1 MKQSVDDYSSLWQRI
16 KNEKKIYLISLVL
29 VLIADGIGEVTL
41 KIGSGVIIFFPV
53 FYAIILGIML
63 GPQVLKLIRP
73 VETTAAGKLVLVGIC
88 PFIVKL
94 GITAGANLHLILNAG
109 PALLLHGFGSLLGPI
124 VALPIAMLLG
134 LHRETIGAC
143 SSLNREYHLAVI
155 NNAYGAE
162 SAESNGSLALY
173 IVGGMIGAIYF
184 GIMASLIAST
194 GWFTPQALGM
204 ASGVG
209 AGIFMASASASLA
222 NAFPAHAAVITTM
235 ASASNTIA
243 GITGIYITMW
253 LALPL
258 TEKYYDLLC
267 KIFRLQTQRHLK
279 LNRG

>member
-1 MKQSVDDYSSLWQRI
+1 MKRSVNDYSSLWQRI

-29 VLIADGIGEVTL
+29 VLIADGIGEVTF
-41 KIGSGVIIFFPV
+41 KIGNGVIIFFPV

-63 GPQVLKLIRP
+63 GPQVLKIIRP

-124 VALPIAMLLG
+124 LALPIAMLLG

-173 IVGGMIGAIYF
+173 IVGGMIGA
-184 GIMASLIAST
+184 
-194 GWFTPQALGM
+194 
-204 ASGVG
+204 
-209 AGIFMASASASLA
+209 IFMASASASLA

>member
-1 MKQSVDDYSSLWQRI
+1 MKRSVDDYSSLWQRI

-41 KIGSGVIIFFPV
+41 KIGNGVIIFFPV

-73 VETTAAGKLVLVGIC
+73 AETTAAGKLVLVGIC

-124 VALPIAMLLG
+124 LALPIAMLLG

-155 NNAYGAE
+155 NNTYGAE

-222 NAFPAHAAVITTM
+222 NAFPAHAAIITTM

>member
-1 MKQSVDDYSSLWQRI
+1 MKRSVNDYSSLWQRI

-41 KIGSGVIIFFPV
+41 KIGNGVIIFFPV

-63 GPQVLKLIRP
+63 GPQVLKIIRP

-124 VALPIAMLLG
+124 LALPIAMLLG

-155 NNAYGAE
+155 NNSYGAE

>member
-1 MKQSVDDYSSLWQRI
+1 MKRSVNDYSSLWQRI

-29 VLIADGIGEVTL
+29 VLIADGIGEVTF
-41 KIGSGVIIFFPV
+41 KIGNGVIIFFPV

-63 GPQVLKLIRP
+63 GPQVLKIIRP

-124 VALPIAMLLG
+124 LALPIAMLLG

-253 LALPL
+253 LALP
-258 TEKYYDLLC
+258 
-267 KIFRLQTQRHLK
+267 
-279 LNRG
+279 

>member
-1 MKQSVDDYSSLWQRI
+1 MKRSVDDYSSLWQRI
-16 KNEKKIYLISLVL
+16 KSEKKIYLISLVL

-41 KIGSGVIIFFPV
+41 KIGNGVIIFFPV

-73 VETTAAGKLVLVGIC
+73 AETTAAGKLVLVGIC

-155 NNAYGAE
+155 NNTYGAE

-194 GWFTPQALGM
+194 GWFAPQALGM

-258 TEKYYDLLC
+258 TEKYYSLLC
-267 KIFRLQTQRHLK
+267 KIFRLPTQQHLK